1 MLIRQAIPQDVPA
14 LMELVRRIVPLMR
27 ATGNHQWDDTYPNP
41 DVFYRDIEHSQ
52 LWVAE
57 LDGAVAGVSAI
68 TTDQEHEYANVGW
81 DLSEPAIT
89 VHRLAVDPAVRGKGI
104 ARALMQQAE
113 AVARAR
119 SIAVLRVD
127 TNTENEAT
135 RRLFPSLGY
144 TLSGEITLAFRP
156 GLRFLCYEKR
166 LAPQSLRQP
175 VSSL

>member
-1 MLIRQAIPQDVPA
+1 MQIRQAVPQDIPVI
-14 LMELVRRIVPLMR
+14 MELVCRIVPLMR
-27 ATGNHQWDDTYPNP
+27 ATGNHQWDDAYPNP
-41 DVFYRDIEHSQ
+41 GVFTRDIEHSQ

-57 LDGAVAGVSAI
+57 LDGVLAGVAAI

-81 DLSEPAIT
+81 DLKEPAIT
-89 VHRLAVDPAVRGKGI
+89 VHRLAVDPASRGKGV

-113 AVARAR
+113 VVAHSRN
-119 SIAVLRVD
+119 ITVLRVD

-166 LAPQSLRQP
+166 LPRA
-175 VSSL
+175 